1 MDLDKGHKIKAHD
14 MTSSLCTLTDCD
26 VCHDATFRVSQ
37 GYRTI
42 IGFIEDCIFRDFI
55 TTIFCNIFVKA
66 VSLYVLPLVSCMSI
80 LAEVSFLHL

>member
-26 VCHDATFRVSQ
+26 ICDDATFRVSR

-42 IGFIEDCIFRDFI
+42 IGFIEDCIFCDFI
-55 TTIFCNIFVKA
+55 TTIFFAIY
-66 VSLYVLPLVSCMSI
+66 L
-80 LAEVSFLHL
+80 